1 MFFGRASS
9 DSIMP
14 QARGKLSVTATP
26 IGNLEDITLRAL
38 RVLKEA
44 DVIAAEDTRVTR
56 RLLARHNIAT
66 PMVSFFEHNEIKRL
80 PELIGR
86 MKDGD
91 RIALVS
97 DAGTPG
103 ISDPGFR
110 LVKACVDE
118 GIGIEVIPGPSA
130 AIAAMSVS
138 GLPTDRFLFLGFLP
152 RKDGERRRF
161 LESLQEERGTIVVYE
176 SPHRALTTLIA
187 IRDILGDRPV
197 ALARELTKKFEE
209 VKRGTAAEILTEI
222 GEKKLK
228 GEITIVIGGKTRKQ

>member
-1 MFFGRASS
+1 
-9 DSIMP
+9 MP
-14 QARGKLSVTATP
+14 PARGKLSVTATP

-38 RVLKEA
+38 RILKEA

-91 RIALVS
+91 RVALVS

-118 GIGIEVIPGPSA
+118 GIDIEVIPGPSA

-161 LESLQEERGTIVVYE
+161 LESLREERGTIVVYE
-176 SPHRALTTLIA
+176 SPHRALKTLIA
-187 IRDILGDRPV
+187 IHDVLGDRPV

-222 GEKKLK
+222 EEKKLK
-228 GEITIVIGGKTRKQ
+228 GEITIVIGGKLKKPKTKY

>member
-1 MFFGRASS
+1 
-9 DSIMP
+9 MP
-14 QARGKLSVTATP
+14 AARGKLSVTATP

-44 DVIAAEDTRVTR
+44 DVIAAEDTRITR
-56 RLLARHNIAT
+56 RLLTRHNIAT
-66 PMVSFFEHNEIKRL
+66 LMVSFFEHNEIKRL

-86 MKDGD
+86 MKEGD
-91 RIALVS
+91 RVALVS

-118 GIGIEVIPGPSA
+118 GIDIEVIPGPSA
-130 AIAAMSVS
+130 AIAAISVS

-152 RKDGERRRF
+152 RKDGERRRL

-176 SPHRALTTLIA
+176 SPHRVQRTLIA
-187 IRDILGDRPV
+187 IRDVLGDRPV

-222 GEKKLK
+222 GEKKIK
-228 GEITIVIGGKTRKQ
+228 GEITIVIGGKLKKPKTKNQTPKTK